1 MGCKRI
7 GQGQFLQPE
16 SMAVDS
22 KNGIY
27 FAEYSRKNIQKF
39 DSNGTFK
46 TMWGEEGSKESE
58 FKKPGI
64 LL

>member
-7 GQGQFLQPE
+7 DQGQFLQPE

-27 FAEYSRKNIQKF
+27 LAEYSRKNIQ
-39 DSNGTFK
+39 NLTV
-46 TMWGEEGSKESE
+46 MVH
-58 FKKPGI
+58 
-64 LL
+64 L